1 MLTWLLKPARSH
13 LSYACSDILVSYRVQ
28 VLTDGRDMNRLHGQ
42 KRLGRSRSLWSPF
55 MVTENGSSGTGERQV
70 VIPTL
75 IVSPSMFSPS

>member
-1 MLTWLLKPARSH
+1 MLTLLLKPARSF
-13 LSYACSDILVSYRVQ
+13 LSYACSDNLVGFVVQ
-28 VLTDGRDMNRLHGQ
+28 VLTDGRDMNIWHGER
-42 KRLGRSRSLWSPF
+42 RLGRSRSTWSPC